1 MNSGGK
7 WCVGLGLG
15 ATLIEADD
23 DIGIGAEPKTPL
35 WNLVIELLE
44 LAPSYVLA
52 KVNACGRDLGQNIL
66 TIIWISFFNPPR
78 KHLRI

>member
-1 MNSGGK
+1 MNYGGK

-23 DIGIGAEPKTPL
+23 DIGTGAGPKTPL
-35 WNLVIELLE
+35 WNFAIELLE

-52 KVNACGRDLGQNIL
+52 KVNACCRD
-66 TIIWISFFNPPR
+66 
-78 KHLRI
+78 